1 MKFKLTAQL
10 ISYLAGI
17 FIGIS
22 IYILYKLIPRDSRDS
37 RDSAKIIKENFET
50 EQQSDSSLSATG
62 NTSTIA
68 NDATSSNVIDDTLSN
83 TSNTSNIGNIGN
95 TSNTSNTSNIPSDNS
110 TEPELT
116 RLTQNNSQ
124 GNATIP
130 ELPAY
135 DKNFMVLTT
144 FNQGE
149 KITNNEMKWY
159 DNNID
164 IDSILKTD
172 YNKGV
177 YFTISNTT
185 PLIDDKIIPLAKGAN
200 IQNVSLSGP
209 AALYFANNTKDTF
222 NISEFTIIF
231 MIKLVSLSGNS
242 TLFEVLCN
250 TSVTDEYDDPV
261 YIPQAI
267 SMNVIRKSANMVNI
281 DIIFGSHK
289 YTINDID
296 INVLVN
302 DTIHLISL
310 SYNST
315 NLFVIVDS
323 NMYTF
328 DLVVRE
334 NITLGPLPMVIN
346 KNGELNAV
354 MYAFAYYKKALSTVE
369 ITSFQQYI
377 HFNLSGITDT
387 IKEAEEYKKMLQEA
401 RDNEKK
407 NNNKLK
413 NVSKLL
419 DKCVVTKTEEDTV
432 VDKREY
438 HQKLYEPIP
447 RIIAPVP
454 SKM

>member
-1 MKFKLTAQL
+1 
-10 ISYLAGI
+10 
-17 FIGIS
+17 
-22 IYILYKLIPRDSRDS
+22 
-37 RDSAKIIKENFET
+37 
-50 EQQSDSSLSATG
+50 
-62 NTSTIA
+62 
-68 NDATSSNVIDDTLSN
+68 
-83 TSNTSNIGNIGN
+83 
-95 TSNTSNTSNIPSDNS
+95 
-110 TEPELT
+110 
-116 RLTQNNSQ
+116 
-124 GNATIP
+124 
-130 ELPAY
+130 
-135 DKNFMVLTT
+135 MVLTT

-177 YFTISNTT
+177 YFTLSNTT
-185 PLIDDKIIPLAKGAN
+185 SLADDKIIPLAKGAN

-242 TLFEVLCN
+242 TLFEILCN
-250 TSVTDEYDDPV
+250 TSVTDKYDDPV

-267 SMNVIRKSANMVNI
+267 SMNVIRKSPNMVNI

-315 NLFVIVDS
+315 NLFVIIDS
-323 NMYTF
+323 NLYTF

-369 ITSFQQYI
+369 VTSFQQYV

-387 IKEAEEYKKMLQEA
+387 IKAAEEYKKMLQEA

-419 DKCVVTKTEEDTV
+419 DKCVVTKTEEEPMI
-432 VDKREY
+432 DKREY
-438 HQKLYEPIP
+438 HQKLHEPIP